1 MIWNLDSY
9 IRKANDI
16 LNYDEEFEQGDEPS
30 NVDLLSEL
38 GELSNDLEMTKG
50 DMEKV
55 VSSDKIKNDVD
66 GLVKIILDEYD
77 EFDSEKEETSK
88 LEKVVVWY
96 ACMNNGDGSVGLTW
110 YLSSEEA
117 EEAESSQDEGWGES
131 CIASVE
137 TFVGSD
143 IHRKAQLP
151 NSEK

>member
-55 VSSDKIKNDVD
+55 VSSDKIKMMWMV
-66 GLVKIILDEYD
+66 
-77 EFDSEKEETSK
+77 
-88 LEKVVVWY
+88 
-96 ACMNNGDGSVGLTW
+96 
-110 YLSSEEA
+110 
-117 EEAESSQDEGWGES
+117 
-131 CIASVE
+131 
-137 TFVGSD
+137 
-143 IHRKAQLP
+143 
-151 NSEK
+151 